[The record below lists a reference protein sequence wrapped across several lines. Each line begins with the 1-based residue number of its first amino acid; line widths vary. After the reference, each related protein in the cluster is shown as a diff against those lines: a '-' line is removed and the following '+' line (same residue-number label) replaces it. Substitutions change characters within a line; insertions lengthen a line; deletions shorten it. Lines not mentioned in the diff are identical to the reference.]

1 LYSFSKGCLGT
12 ETLIFRKINKKPK
25 GRKVQIPRIE
35 ANNSSKFMTWWN
47 HRREKKLEKLAKR
60 KPKSIVRE
68 WTELIV
74 TVAVMVFLIR
84 TTVVEAFRIPT
95 GSMENT
101 LLVGDFL
108 LVNKF
113 IYGIRTPDWV
123 GVPFTDIGFRIQ
135 SHRFSS
141 IEEPKQGDILVFRYP
156 LDPKLNY
163 IKRCIALPGQTVEVK
178 QKHVFV
184 DGKEFKL
191 PPEGKFTSGA
201 VLPAHFRERGI
212 LYMGEDWNKDNFGPV
227 TVPEGHYFVMGDNR
241 DNSADSRYWGFLPRE
256 NIVGKAM
263 VIYFSWDKNMPL
275 YRGLKKVRWNRLGDI
290 IQ

>member
-1 LYSFSKGCLGT
+1 
-12 ETLIFRKINKKPK
+12 
-25 GRKVQIPRIE
+25 
-35 ANNSSKFMTWWN
+35 MTWWLK
-47 HRREKKLEKLAKR
+47 RREKKQQKLAQR

-95 GSMENT
+95 GSMEDT

-108 LVNKF
+108 MVNKF
-113 IYGIRTPDWV
+113 IYGIRTPDWF

-141 IEEPKQGDILVFRYP
+141 IREPKQGDILVFRYP

-163 IKRCIALPGQTVEVK
+163 IKRCIAAPGQTVEIR

-184 DGKEFKL
+184 DGNEFPL
-191 PPEGKFTSGA
+191 PPMGKFTSNA
-201 VLPAHFRERGI
+201 VLPPHYRERGI
-212 LYMGEDWNKDNFGPV
+212 LYMGQDWNKDNFGPV
-227 TVPEGHYFVMGDNR
+227 PVPQGYYFVMGDNR

-263 VIYFSWDKNMPL
+263 VIYFSWDKYTPL
-275 YRGLKKVRWNRLGDI
+275 YRGLKKVRWNRLANI
-290 IQ
+290 IG